1 MEERREAKKLLYGK
15 RLEGL
20 EDSRLVTVVSQKLKD
35 AQNVGWWE
43 EYGVLLGKY
52 AKQVELGKNGRWRKA
67 MTRIGGRGLRLGVAW
82 GGTG

>member
-1 MEERREAKKLLYGK
+1 MEERREAKKLLYEK

-20 EDSRLVTVVSQKLKD
+20 EDSRLVTVVAQKSKD

-52 AKQVELGKNGRWRKA
+52 AKQVDLGKNGRWRKA
-67 MTRIGGRGLRLGVAW
+67 MTRIGGRRLRLGVAW